1 MDEKQEDAES
11 DEMTISKWLDE
22 REAEGLHVS
31 QIELPTDLS
40 FDEDPD
46 ETIFF
51 EEIKPCGFLCQE
63 NHPFS
68 TVERFGHW
76 YIGRGQDKKAGIH
89 SSGMEWKLITKDKDL
104 AIKTAKS
111 HIE

>member
-1 MDEKQEDAES
+1 MSEEGNI
-11 DEMTISKWLDE
+11 EMTISEWLDE
-22 REAEGLHVS
+22 RVAEGVDVS
-31 QIELPTDLS
+31 QIELPRDLS
-40 FDEDPD
+40 FDEVPD

-51 EEIKPCGFLCQE
+51 EEIRPCGMLCQE

-76 YIGRGQDKKAGIH
+76 YLSRGQDKKAGIH
-89 SSGMEWKLITKDKDL
+89 ASGMEWKLFTKDKDL
-104 AIKTAKS
+104 AIQTAKS